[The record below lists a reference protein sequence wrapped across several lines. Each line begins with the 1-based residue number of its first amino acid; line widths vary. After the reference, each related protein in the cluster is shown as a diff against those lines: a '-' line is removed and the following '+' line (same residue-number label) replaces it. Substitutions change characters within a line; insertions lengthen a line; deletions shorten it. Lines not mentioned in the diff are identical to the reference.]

1 MLFCGTKF
9 GTSTFNWGTLD
20 RLGVEEGSE
29 ESKGVVGKAEVTKVG
44 VVVENTIVDIGVA
57 ARGGNVGSGLKAGI
71 ADVKTKVGVEEEDRT
86 VDMGVGEGGCDACVW
101 ANWELPEELFLLT
114 AILLGLGGEGA
125 SATTASETSAGVVS
139 GIVGTISGLGRL
151 F

>member
-9 GTSTFNWGTLD
+9 ETSTFNWGTGD
-20 RLGVEEGSE
+20 SLGVGEGSE
-29 ESKGVVGKAEVTKVG
+29 ESKGVVGKEEVIKVG
-44 VVVENTIVDIGVA
+44 VVDENTTVDIGVA

-101 ANWELPEELFLLT
+101 TNCNWELLEEPLLLT

-125 SATTASETSAGVVS
+125 SATTASETSDGVVS
-139 GIVGTISGLGRL
+139 GIAGTISY
-151 F
+151 FS